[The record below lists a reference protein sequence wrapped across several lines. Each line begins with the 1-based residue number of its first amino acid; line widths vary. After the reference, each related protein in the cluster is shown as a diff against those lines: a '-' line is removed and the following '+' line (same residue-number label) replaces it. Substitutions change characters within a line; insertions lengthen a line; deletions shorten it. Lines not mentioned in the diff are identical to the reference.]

1 MGENTSKITLADT
14 LNVFEEAA
22 KVGTPFTA
30 SEVADELGC
39 VRRTA
44 YGKLKE
50 LAERGDLQTKKVG
63 ARGRVWWQVDSQP
76 TAVKRSDGSALN
88 QLQLDEFIDSVTDYA
103 IFVLDS
109 NGCVRS
115 WNAGARRI
123 KGYTEEEILGEH
135 FSTFYSDEDQKAGI
149 PQRNLDY
156 AAKEGRVEDEGIRVR
171 KDGTTFWANV
181 VITALHDNDG
191 DLRGFVKV
199 TRDMTDRHMY
209 EERLMK
215 QKERFE
221 ALISEVKDYAI
232 FLLGPDGM
240 VRSWNQGARQ
250 IKGYTEEEILGEHFS
265 TFYSDEDQ
273 KAGIPQRNLA
283 IAAKEGRV
291 EDEGIRIRK
300 DGTTFWANIV
310 ITALYDDDGDIRG
323 YAKITR
329 DMTERHEYE
338 ERLRA
343 QRDELDELNQINTVI
358 RDIDQAL
365 VTATSQDEIGQAVCE
380 RLAASDTYSAAWI
393 GEYTE
398 DYEEVTSEAWAG
410 LSQEC
415 VEAIEATN
423 INSDEPTERGM
434 GATALRTRSV
444 QSVSQIHESN
454 PSETWQE
461 EILAE
466 GFESAIMIPLV
477 YNDVKYGILTVYA
490 ENESAFDERKIAVL
504 TEMGET
510 ISHTIAAIRRKER
523 ERTLTALQEST
534 RDLLHTESSEEI
546 GDVIVNAITEN
557 LALAD
562 ALVYLFDTSE
572 NNLKP
577 VSASFP
583 LSSYNGEPESLTVGD
598 DSPIWASFVD
608 AEPQTIEASSMSI
621 MPSSGLNDRQILAI
635 PLGNRGMLIVVTAQ
649 GETLDSQTRNLA
661 ELIGTTAEAA
671 FDRVESQI
679 NLRERD
685 EILQERNQRLQR
697 LNQINT
703 IIREMDQALI
713 QATSHEEVQR
723 VVCERLTDSDRF
735 RFAWIGRPD
744 GADGELIPEVW
755 NGDGQGYLDSV
766 SLFKG
771 DNLAEPAIQ
780 TAQTG
785 EVTVVPN
792 IADDLRNGQW
802 RKEAFMREFQSVIS
816 IPLTHESITH
826 GILTVYADQPGV
838 FQQMEQTVFAELG
851 ETIANTLN
859 AVDTRQSLLSDEWV
873 ELEFRLYDESMSF
886 LSRLAGQVGC
896 DILFEGFIPLSE
908 DRARLFFTVDDANPD
923 VVRGVIDRAVTV
935 ETSRLI
941 ASHDD
946 GHLFEAVVG
955 SPTIPL
961 TLLEHGASLR
971 TLTVSDDGIQI
982 VVSLTSNADIR
993 GFIEEFQTEYESTE
1007 FLARRRHE
1015 RPAHTRQG
1023 VRAKLEEQLTERQ
1036 LEVLQTAYF
1045 SGFFASPRQS
1055 TGSDIAEVLD
1065 VSQPTVTEHLR
1076 TAQSKI
1082 LDLLLTNQSAK
1093 V

>member
-1 MGENTSKITLADT
+1 MGESTSRVTLADT
-14 LNVFEEAA
+14 LSAVEEAA
-22 KVGTPFTA
+22 DVGTPFTA

-63 ARGRVWWQVDSQP
+63 ARGRVWWQANSEP
-76 TAVKRSDGSALN
+76 TAVGRSDVSALN
-88 QLQLDEFIDSVTDYA
+88 QVQLDEFIDSVTDYA
-103 IFVLDS
+103 IFVLDA
-109 NGCVRS
+109 NGRIRS

-135 FSTFYSDEDQKAGI
+135 FSTFYSEEDQKAGI
-149 PQRNLDY
+149 PQRNLDN
-156 AAKEGRVEDEGIRVR
+156 AAREGRVEDEGIRIR

-181 VITALHDNDG
+181 VITALHNDDG
-191 DLRGFVKV
+191 DLQGFVKV
-199 TRDMTDRHMY
+199 TRDMTQRHMY

-232 FLLGPDGM
+232 FLLGPSGT
-240 VRSWNQGARQ
+240 VRSWNQGAKQ

-265 TFYSDEDQ
+265 TFYSEEDQ
-273 KAGIPQRNLA
+273 KAGIPQRNLDN
-283 IAAKEGRV
+283 AAREGRV

-300 DGTTFWANIV
+300 DGTTFWANVV
-310 ITALYDDDGDIRG
+310 ITALHDDDGDIRG

-338 ERLRA
+338 ERLRE
-343 QRDELDELNQINTVI
+343 QRDELNELNQINTVI

-365 VTATSQDEIGQAVCE
+365 VTARTQGEVGQAVCE

-393 GEYTE
+393 GEYNE
-398 DYEEVTSEAWAG
+398 DYEEVTLGARAG
-410 LSQEC
+410 LSQENI
-415 VEAIEATN
+415 EAIETTDVN
-423 INSDEPTERGM
+423 LEDPTERGI
-434 GATALRTRSV
+434 GATALRTRSI
-444 QSVSQIHESN
+444 QSVSRIRENN
-454 PSETWQE
+454 PSEAWHE
-461 EILAE
+461 ETLAE

-477 YNDVKYGILTVYA
+477 HNDVEYGILTVYG

-504 TEMGET
+504 SEMGET

-534 RDLLHTESSEEI
+534 RDLLQTESPEEI

-572 NNLKP
+572 NHLKP

-583 LSSYNGEPESLTVGD
+583 LSSYNSELKSLTVGD
-598 DSPIWASFVD
+598 DSPIWKSFVD
-608 AEPQTIEASSMSI
+608 GEPQTIEASSMSI
-621 MPSSGLNDRQILAI
+621 TLSSRLDERQLLAI
-635 PLGNRGMLIVVTAQ
+635 PLGNRGILVMVNTR
-649 GETLDSQTRNLA
+649 GETLDQQTRNLA
-661 ELIGTTAEAA
+661 GLIGTTAEAA
-671 FDRVESQI
+671 FDRIESQM

-703 IIREMDQALI
+703 VIREVDQALI
-713 QATSHEEVQR
+713 QATTHKEVQR

-735 RFAWIGRPD
+735 RFAWIGRTD
-744 GADGELIPEVW
+744 DADGRLIPEAW
-755 NGDGQGYLDSV
+755 SGDGHGYLDSV
-766 SLFKG
+766 LLSEG
-771 DNLAEPAIQ
+771 DNLTDPAIR
-780 TAQTG
+780 TTQTG
-785 EVTVVPN
+785 EVTVIPN
-792 IADDLRNGQW
+792 IADDLRSGRW

-816 IPLTHESITH
+816 IPLTHESVTH
-826 GILTVYADQPGV
+826 GVLTVYAEQPGV
-838 FQQMEQTVFAELG
+838 FQEMEQTVFAELG
-851 ETIANTLN
+851 GTIANTLN
-859 AVDTRQSLLSDEWV
+859 AVDTRQSLVSDEWV

-886 LSRLAGQVGC
+886 LSRLARQAEC
-896 DILFEGFIPLSE
+896 DIFFEGSVPLSGNQ
-908 DRARLFFTVDDANPD
+908 ARLFFTVDDANPD
-923 VVRGVIDRAVTV
+923 DVRGVIDRAVTV
-935 ETSRLI
+935 ESSRLI
-941 ASHDD
+941 ASQDD

-955 SPTIPL
+955 GPTIPL

-971 TLTVSDDGIQI
+971 TLTVSEDGVR
-982 VVSLTSNADIR
+982 VVVALPSNADIR
-993 GFIEEFQTEYESTE
+993 GFIEQFQTEYESTE

-1082 LDLLLTNQSAK
+1082 LDLLLID
-1093 V
+1093 